1 MNEMILERINKL
13 KKNSFLISAFVILI
27 FSLSLPM
34 NRAQG
39 SVAWTEDFTGDL
51 DDWSFNNWGV
61 NPDDTRYSTGT
72 GYSVVDG
79 ILRAPNNQDFSNIS
93 MAHRDSTV
101 AYGNWSA
108 DWFIASG
115 TDHLAYD
122 VLIFMITDL
131 VHDYNATGLTDSQ
144 YLADM
149 IGYGLILVSSSATY
163 VYPGGSAP
171 GITLVRYPHAVILDT
186 YKFAADIEGS
196 HNIEITRNLQGQ
208 ISVYFDTELKLQ
220 ATDNVTTTSEK
231 FSIGSYRGDSG
242 FDNITVSDLTIETTT
257 TATTTTTTAVTESFI
272 VWLLFPS
279 LMILVVIRRK
289 R

>member
-1 MNEMILERINKL
+1 MNRTKIKNVIPFSIGILI
-13 KKNSFLISAFVILI
+13 LISLN
-27 FSLSLPM
+27 LPM

-39 SVAWTEDFTGDL
+39 SVAWTEDFTGDP

-61 NPDDTRYSTGT
+61 NPDNTWYSTGT

-79 ILRAPNNQDFSNIS
+79 ILRAPNNQDFSNLS
-93 MAHRDSTV
+93 LAHRDSTV

-122 VLIFMITDL
+122 VLVFMITDL
-131 VHDYNATGLTDSQ
+131 VHDYDPTGLTESQ
-144 YLADM
+144 FLADTT
-149 IGYGLILVSSSATY
+149 GYGLILVSSSATS
-163 VYPGGSAP
+163 VSIGASAP
-171 GITLVRYPHAVILDT
+171 GISLIRYPSVILDT

-220 ATDNVTTTSEK
+220 ATYNVTTTSEK
-231 FSIGSYRGDSG
+231 FYLSSYKGDSG
-242 FDNITVSDLTIETTT
+242 FDNITVSGK
-257 TATTTTTTAVTESFI
+257 TTTTTTKTAESFI

-279 LMILVVIRRK
+279 LMILVVIKRK

>member
-1 MNEMILERINKL
+1 MNRTKIKNVIPFSIAILI
-13 KKNSFLISAFVILI
+13 LISLN
-27 FSLSLPM
+27 LPM
-34 NRAQG
+34 NQAQG
-39 SVAWTEDFTGDL
+39 SVVWTEDFTGDP
-51 DDWSFNNWGV
+51 DDWSFGNWGV
-61 NPDDTRYSTGT
+61 NPDDTWYSTGT

-79 ILRAPNNQDFSNIS
+79 VLRAPNNQDFSNLS

-131 VHDYNATGLTDSQ
+131 VHDYNATGLTESQ
-144 YLADM
+144 YLANT
-149 IGYGLILVSSSATY
+149 IGYGLVLVSSSDWSVFEGY
-163 VYPGGSAP
+163 RDP
-171 GITLVRYPHAVILDT
+171 GITLVRFPSPTVTLDT
-186 YKFAADIEGS
+186 YKFTADIEGS

-231 FSIGSYRGDSG
+231 FFLVSFKGDSG
-242 FDNITVSDLTIETTT
+242 FDNITVSENIPTT
-257 TATTTTTTAVTESFI
+257 TESFI